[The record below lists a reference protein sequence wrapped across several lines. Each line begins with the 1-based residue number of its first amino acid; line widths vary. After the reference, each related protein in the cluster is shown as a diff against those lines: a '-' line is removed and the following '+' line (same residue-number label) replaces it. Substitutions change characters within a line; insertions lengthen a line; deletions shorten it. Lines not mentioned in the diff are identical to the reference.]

1 MTEATVTKSKEKKN
15 EKSHNKILGEKG
27 ERAARQYLERRG
39 FEIIDT
45 NWTCGFG
52 EVDIVAI
59 DEETLVFVEVKTRS
73 GIEHGL
79 PEEAITQTKRKK
91 YEKIAMAY
99 LEQSEYNDLPIRF
112 DAISITLMAED
123 RAFLRHHK
131 NAFGV
136 GD

>member
-39 FEIIDT
+39 FEIIDA

>member
-1 MTEATVTKSKEKKN
+1 MTEATAIKNKEHKS

-27 ERAARQYLERRG
+27 EKAACQYLKRRG
-39 FEIIDT
+39 FDVIET

-59 DEETLVFVEVKTRS
+59 DEDTLVFVEVKTRS

-79 PEEAITQTKRKK
+79 PEDAITYTKRKK

-99 LEQSEYNDLPIRF
+99 LEKSDYNDLPIRF